1 MSQLHVICKIGDSE
15 YAIPADEV
23 FQMENY
29 SVATPVPGA
38 PSYVAGLIQVRQK
51 IIPVLDA
58 RKRFGLPELEANSE
72 SRVVVLKLS
81 ERLVG
86 LIVDSAREVQNISP
100 EFFKAPPEIIARQS
114 EGFVKAVANF
124 KERIIMLLD
133 TLKIVGEEFDHAK
146 RN

>member
-1 MSQLHVICKIGDSE
+1 MSQLHVICRIGESE

-23 FQMENY
+23 FQMENFIA
-29 SVATPVPGA
+29 ATPVPGA
-38 PSYVAGLIQVRQK
+38 PSYVSGLIQVRQK

-58 RKRFGLPELEANSE
+58 RKRFGLPEAAVTGE

-86 LIVDSAREVQNISP
+86 LVVDSAREVQNISP
-100 EFFKAPPEIIARQS
+100 ELFKAPPEIIARQS
-114 EGFVKAVANF
+114 EGFVKSVANF

-133 TLKIVGEEFDHAK
+133 TLKIVGEEFEHAK
-146 RN
+146 

>member
-1 MSQLHVICKIGDSE
+1 MSQLHVICRIGDSE

-23 FQMENY
+23 FQMENF
-29 SVATPVPGA
+29 VAATPVPGA
-38 PSYVAGLIQVRQK
+38 PSYVTGLIQVRQK

-58 RKRFGLPELEANSE
+58 RKRFGLPEIPVTGE

-86 LIVDSAREVQNISP
+86 LVVDSAREVQNISP
-100 EFFKAPPEIIARQS
+100 EIFKAPPEIIARQS

-133 TLKIVGEEFDHAK
+133 TLKIVGEEFEHAK